1 MSNRHALTTFL
12 SEVFVRT
19 YLPVLLLSVLFLSG
33 NVFASVPVNSAY
45 VYTQKGEELIDG
57 STVSITW
64 HITFLSATRAKVDI
78 SSWHAPF
85 TCEGEY
91 NVVDKGDSIEL
102 LWDKQKN
109 PNVMCVTA
117 EPQFLL
123 QQKNHTL
130 RVKSGLFYPDKEAWF
145 VMKKIQ

>member
-19 YLPVLLLSVLFLSG
+19 YLPALLLSVLFLSG

-57 STVSITW
+57 STASISW

-102 LWDKQKN
+102 LWDKQNN
-109 PNVMCVTA
+109 PDVGCNED

-130 RVKSGLFYPDKEAWF
+130 RVKVCFSPGMTNPGL
-145 VMKKIQ
+145 